1 MSGAAGPA
9 AAVIL
14 AAGQGT
20 RMRSSLPKVV
30 HEVAGR
36 PMIAHV
42 VRTARE
48 AGADPIVVVVGHGAE
63 AVRAALE
70 GVPVRFAE
78 QAEQLGT
85 GHALA
90 CARPALRDHAG
101 PTFVLNG
108 DGPLL
113 RPATLRTMATVHG
126 AGAGMGS
133 EIGAGADSGPGA
145 GAGAGALRDADEA
158 GMTLATVRVDAP
170 HGLGRIV
177 RNAAGELTAIVE
189 EADADEATRRI
200 HEVNPG
206 VYLVDGGVWD
216 RLARLGSDNAQNE
229 TYVTDLPAAYLA
241 AGRPVRTVEM
251 LDPEEALAANDR
263 AQLARLERVAR
274 MRIARR
280 WMADGVTMLAPE
292 ATFLDDDVVLAR
304 DVVLEPFVMLTGG
317 TTVGEGARVGAGAHL
332 ASCVVAPGA
341 VVAPHVVARGARF
354 EGASGQPLSR

>member
-1 MSGAAGPA
+1 MSDETDAPSRGPGDTP

-36 PMIAHV
+36 PMIVHV
-42 VRTARE
+42 ARTARE
-48 AGADPIVVVVGHGAE
+48 AGADPVVVVVGHGAD
-63 AVRAALE
+63 AVRAALA

-78 QAEQLGT
+78 QAQQLGT

-90 CARPALRDHAG
+90 CAREALADHGG

-113 RPATLRTMATVHG
+113 RPATLRTMAAVHG
-126 AGAGMGS
+126 PGS
-133 EIGAGADSGPGA
+133 DVAVEG
-145 GAGAGALRDADEA
+145 A
-158 GMTLATVRVDAP
+158 GMTLATVRVDDP

-177 RNAAGELTAIVE
+177 RSAAGELRGIVE
-189 EADADEATRRI
+189 EADADDATRRI
-200 HEVNPG
+200 REVNPG
-206 VYLVDGGVWD
+206 VYLVDERVWD
-216 RLARLGSDNAQNE
+216 HLARLGTDNAQNE

-241 AGRPVRTVEM
+241 GGRPVRSVEM
-251 LDPEEALAANDR
+251 HDPDEALAANDR
-263 AQLARLERVAR
+263 VQLARLERVAR
-274 MRIARR
+274 RRIARR

-304 DVVLEPFVMLTGG
+304 DVVLEPFVMLVEG

-341 VVAPHVVARGARF
+341 SVAPHVVARGARF
-354 EGASGQPLSR
+354 EGSSGQPLSR

>member
-1 MSGAAGPA
+1 VSDRNEAGSSGPGVSAPP

-48 AGADPIVVVVGHGAE
+48 AGADPVVVVVGHGAD
-63 AVRAALE
+63 AVRTALA
-70 GVPVRFAE
+70 GAPVRFAE
-78 QAEQLGT
+78 QAQQLGT
-85 GHALA
+85 GHALT
-90 CARPALRDHAG
+90 CARAALEDHGG

-113 RPATLRTMATVHG
+113 RPGTLRTMATVHG
-126 AGAGMGS
+126 AGPGSAGD
-133 EIGAGADSGPGA
+133 AG
-145 GAGAGALRDADEA
+145 EA
-158 GMTLATVRVDAP
+158 GMTLATVRVDDP

-177 RNAAGELTAIVE
+177 RNAAGELTRIVE
-189 EADADEATRRI
+189 EADADEGTRRI
-200 HEVNPG
+200 REVNPG
-206 VYLVDGGVWD
+206 VYLVDDAVW
-216 RLARLGSDNAQNE
+216 RHLARLGTDNAQGE

-251 LDPEEALAANDR
+251 RDPDEALAANDR
-263 AQLARLERVAR
+263 VQLARLERVAR

-304 DVVLEPFVMLTGG
+304 DVVLEPFVTLIDG

-341 VVAPHVVARGARF
+341 TVPPNAVARGARF
-354 EGASGQPLSR
+354 EVASGQPLSR